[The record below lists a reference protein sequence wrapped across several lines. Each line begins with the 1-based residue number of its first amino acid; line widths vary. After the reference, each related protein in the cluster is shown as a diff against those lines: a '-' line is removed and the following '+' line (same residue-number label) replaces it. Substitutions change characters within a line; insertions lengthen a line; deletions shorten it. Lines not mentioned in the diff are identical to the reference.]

1 MRYLFLLLSLFLSL
15 ASYGQGFKV
24 KNLKQQDSDEASSI
38 IMRKD
43 AYGDPCG
50 LLKVATKVTGVEFVG
65 RVVGKTSRPLDEYWV
80 YLTAGTEELT
90 IIRPNYLPMTVRF
103 ADYGINR
110 IESGVVYT
118 LSLKDVDLHP
128 EKCRV
133 TLQVRPTNADVTVDS
148 ILLQPNK
155 DGYYQLLLPKGEHHV
170 QLSSYTFRPVE
181 KTIETGKEPQNMEV
195 EMESVLATV
204 TITGPTR
211 GEICI
216 NGEQKGILPWTGKLM
231 PGEYIVDLRREG
243 YLPTQKSITLN
254 EQEESTVTMPEME
267 QIKGVL
273 NVTTQPSGCTVM
285 LDGHPYGRTPVVIP
299 DVIYGDHTL
308 AFDVDSV
315 ALRRHKELS
324 VEVTEVGTQDIQC
337 TLATDAEFDLH
348 RRALG
353 WFKNGVHADVKGES
367 SQGYFPPRAA
377 RVWYD
382 SIMAVI
388 DSLDASFF
396 QEQMF
401 FKEFEGN
408 PTLSAQQRVSD
419 RLFLYYTYINA
430 SEDEPIRMKN
440 GSKYSFIHEPEKALL
455 VAQKAGKELSRHEMS
470 FIAMSYAALQNESEA
485 VQWFTK
491 WWDKESAENEPT
503 DYASG
508 RCCFAAAQIYKRM
521 EKEDE
526 ARTWFSRAL
535 NILEKTEKSPAK
547 LKKYKAAAQ

>member
-1 MRYLFLLLSLFLSL
+1 
-15 ASYGQGFKV
+15 
-24 KNLKQQDSDEASSI
+24 
-38 IMRKD
+38 
-43 AYGDPCG
+43 
-50 LLKVATKVTGVEFVG
+50 
-65 RVVGKTSRPLDEYWV
+65 
-80 YLTAGTEELT
+80 
-90 IIRPNYLPMTVRF
+90 
-103 ADYGINR
+103 
-110 IESGVVYT
+110 
-118 LSLKDVDLHP
+118 
-128 EKCRV
+128 
-133 TLQVRPTNADVTVDS
+133 
-148 ILLQPNK
+148 
-155 DGYYQLLLPKGEHHV
+155 
-170 QLSSYTFRPVE
+170 
-181 KTIETGKEPQNMEV
+181 
-195 EMESVLATV
+195 
-204 TITGPTR
+204 
-211 GEICI
+211 
-216 NGEQKGILPWTGKLM
+216 
-231 PGEYIVDLRREG
+231 
-243 YLPTQKSITLN
+243 
-254 EQEESTVTMPEME
+254 
-267 QIKGVL
+267 
-273 NVTTQPSGCTVM
+273 M
-285 LDGHPYGRTPVVIP
+285 LDGHPYGRTPVAIP

-348 RRALG
+348 RRAIG